1 MARGVPRRSTRA
13 TLTRRGRSGE
23 RHAGDDSEGPESSSR
38 RRSAADPARRAA
50 GLGDEA
56 VPPRELDPHPHRGD
70 RAPHGRAEPGKRDR
84 RLLPPGGA
92 QRRRG
97 RISAQPRLRRREE
110 PRRRPRCL
118 GPDYRSG
125 HAPVLMGGGVLVER
139 TGDVVRCILDR
150 PPLNLL
156 DPELIDALRTTFTG
170 LAADPSVRV
179 AVLTGRGRAFTA
191 GMNVHVLHDLDVPRA
206 KTLITALHAAIE
218 SVHHAPFPVLAGVN
232 GHCLG
237 AGFELALACDLRIA
251 ASGATFGLPEVRV
264 GVPSVI
270 EAALLPGLVGPGRAA
285 ELLLTG
291 EAIDAARAEAW
302 GLINQVVPAV
312 ELTPTVEAL
321 VAKILAAGPTAVR
334 LQKELMLRW
343 RYSDL
348 GTAIRYGINAFA
360 AAYASGEPA
369 EGAAAFLAKRA
380 PKFEV
385 PR

>member
-1 MARGVPRRSTRA
+1 
-13 TLTRRGRSGE
+13 
-23 RHAGDDSEGPESSSR
+23 
-38 RRSAADPARRAA
+38 
-50 GLGDEA
+50 
-56 VPPRELDPHPHRGD
+56 
-70 RAPHGRAEPGKRDR
+70 
-84 RLLPPGGA
+84 
-92 QRRRG
+92 
-97 RISAQPRLRRREE
+97 
-110 PRRRPRCL
+110 
-118 GPDYRSG
+118 
-125 HAPVLMGGGVLVER
+125 MGGGVLVER
-139 TGDVVRCILDR
+139 TGDVVRCTLDR

-156 DPELIDALRTTFTG
+156 DPELIDALRTTFTE

-264 GVPSVI
+264 GLPSVI

-302 GLINQVVPAV
+302 GLVNRVVPAEGLRGALD
-312 ELTPTVEAL
+312 ELIAR
-321 VAKILAAGPTAVR
+321 ILACGPAAVR
-334 LQKELMLRW
+334 LQKELMIGW
-343 RYSDL
+343 RYTDL
-348 GTAIRYGINAFA
+348 AAAITSGINAFA
-360 AAYASGEPA
+360 TAYATDEPQ
-369 EGAAAFLAKRA
+369 EGARAFLGKR
-380 PKFEV
+380 P
-385 PR
+385 PRFGGRS